1 MKKREATVVR
11 CEYTESEESLSHL
24 VEESFRLYLSRILA
38 QAGKPAVSWER

>member
-1 MKKREATVVR
+1 VKKREATVVR

-38 QAGKPAVSWER
+38 QAGKPAVSCGR